1 MKNIIVIDADN
12 WYSCDLVS
20 SVNDGTNSLFLEIK
34 ADTSNNPILEIQE
47 ESIPISD
54 SDFIYQ
60 IASEL
65 FIGDGEITFR
75 IIDDSQTSEYFHIS
89 KINALDG
96 NMFLKQISDYAY
108 SLSIQP
114 KVSGGGSCECKVD
127 DELSLISENPV
138 QNKVITARLDEVFTS
153 VSDGKSLIASAI
165 TDKGISTDNDATFQ
179 QMADNIQLINGSYG
193 LCNQVGIIEFTVNLI
208 SYGVIGSVGITETE

>member
-12 WYSCDLVS
+12 GYSCDLVS
-20 SVNDGTNSLFLEIK
+20 SVNDGTNSLCLEIK
-34 ADTSNNPILEIQE
+34 ADTSNNPILDIQE

-60 IASEL
+60 IVSEL

-75 IIDDSQTSEYFHIS
+75 IIDHSQTSEYFHIS
-89 KINALDG
+89 KVKALDG
-96 NMFLKQISDYAY
+96 NLFLKQTADYTF

-114 KVSGGGSCECKVD
+114 KVSGGGSCECVID
-127 DELSLISENPV
+127 EELSLTSENPV

-153 VSDGKSLIASAI
+153 VSNGKALIASAI
-165 TDKGISTDNDATFQ
+165 TDKGISTDSDATFQ
-179 QMADNIQLINGSYG
+179 QMANNIELINGGYG
-193 LCNQVGIIEFTVNLI
+193 LYYPIGLTTYPII
-208 SYGVIGSVGITETE
+208 SYGINSYIMGITEVI